1 MRASWSP
8 VLVVLLPTFAAAGL
22 VDQVER
28 ALLSIT
34 DCGTCHSALPTFKA
48 VANLGDAAFVRTI
61 TAACIDLKIEDPDV
75 CEGAI
80 RTQGPILAHDLRHFS
95 LWGQTATKFCE
106 AVFGL
111 CEPPAVNAYEVP
123 FPKPAPENPK
133 TFVSRGRPPFQMM
146 HFSDAHID
154 RQYTNSPDERR
165 GLVQRCVVSN
175 ALRARA
181 AGSWHGNATALEVS
195 RSSTRDGSPD
205 TYCVRACSARR
216 ASSVFRE
223 LRSGNADGQL
233 QTGHGGKH
241 GPWCGHELGAEPSHN
256 GSIVERR
263 QQQAADVSLR
273 QSPVSRDSHIL
284 TDNCRIPALAEHS
297 ELSAVADN
305 SDMHR
310 RAINCSAYAPSSSVR
325 VPPPTS
331 GPPVAPTATVDGPLT
346 HPDECPAPPTSP
358 ERTSSRSC
366 ECLTQTLCCH
376 GCGTPVGY
384 MIVSPCRRCTSS
396 ISVSNRTTN
405 GHRFVFYSAEVAAE
419 ERHYVAGKR
428 GVIPF
433 HPPATAPTAQSTAV
447 SRHPG
452 FSPALFYT
460 YTMGA
465 AQGLARTNDP
475 AGTSEGRDQLLMHAT
490 ESMSQAHSRT
500 LSATSSDSMPPLTDP
515 ESPFR
520 HVHSSPPS
528 PSRPSPPPPTRTVSS
543 HPTNAADSPHLDV
556 TGGPPAPPEA
566 PVRLRVG
573 EVLHWHNLVR
583 SGEIPPVCDD
593 ARARRKGLGV
603 EAKSYGYDFSRWP
616 RWKLKCKHLCS
627 IKPRSA
633 KADSLILNTN
643 ELQA

>member
-1 MRASWSP
+1 MPPSYHHDYPYVPPP
-8 VLVVLLPTFAAAGL
+8 VPMDTMDPIPPPPPVAHKVWILDCKGCGMFLTNRGMKAVLLLRPNVPL
-22 VDQVER
+22 Y
-28 ALLSIT
+28 ST
-34 DCGTCHSALPTFKA
+34 DALP
-48 VANLGDAAFVRTI
+48 
-61 TAACIDLKIEDPDV
+61 
-75 CEGAI
+75 
-80 RTQGPILAHDLRHFS
+80 
-95 LWGQTATKFCE
+95 
-106 AVFGL
+106 
-111 CEPPAVNAYEVP
+111 
-123 FPKPAPENPK
+123 
-133 TFVSRGRPPFQMM
+133 
-146 HFSDAHID
+146 
-154 RQYTNSPDERR
+154 
-165 GLVQRCVVSN
+165 
-175 ALRARA
+175 
-181 AGSWHGNATALEVS
+181 
-195 RSSTRDGSPD
+195 
-205 TYCVRACSARR
+205 
-216 ASSVFRE
+216 
-223 LRSGNADGQL
+223 
-233 QTGHGGKH
+233 
-241 GPWCGHELGAEPSHN
+241 
-256 GSIVERR
+256 
-263 QQQAADVSLR
+263 
-273 QSPVSRDSHIL
+273 
-284 TDNCRIPALAEHS
+284 
-297 ELSAVADN
+297 
-305 SDMHR
+305 
-310 RAINCSAYAPSSSVR
+310 INCSAYAPSSSVR

-405 GHRFVFYSAEVAAE
+405 GHRFVFYSAEVTAE
-419 ERHYVAGKR
+419 ERHYVAGER

-465 AQGLARTNDP
+465 AQGLTRTNDP
-475 AGTSEGRDQLLMHAT
+475 ASTSEGRDQLLMHAT

-500 LSATSSDSMPPLTDP
+500 LSATSSDSMPPLMDP

-528 PSRPSPPPPTRTVSS
+528 PSRPSPPPPTRAVSS
-543 HPTNAADSPHLDV
+543 HPTNAPNSPHLDV
-556 TGGPPAPPEA
+556 TSGPPAPPEA

-603 EAKSYGYDFSRWP
+603 DAKSCAQEAKDERK
-616 RWKLKCKHLCS
+616 RAAAT
-627 IKPRSA
+627 KPPVFAGR
-633 KADSLILNTN
+633 
-643 ELQA
+643 